1 MTPKTSP
8 ILCPL
13 PPPPLKIHK
22 IFIPLKNIHFS
33 ETPKILKFKI
43 LNPKKRSEPTYIWK
57 YQSNPPPP
65 PGVQPYLA
73 MMHPPFKPIEDWSYL
88 QSWYMSVTVKSK
100 YVSILFINT
109 VVDPLTHNL
118 KGTRM
123 SKNKLTY
130 GKCSKISNNFLIL
143 FSNKV
148 LIFRAGIHKIL
159 VRIANREDPD
169 QTASSEAVWSGT
181 ALFV

>member
-1 MTPKTSP
+1 
-8 ILCPL
+8 
-13 PPPPLKIHK
+13 
-22 IFIPLKNIHFS
+22 
-33 ETPKILKFKI
+33 
-43 LNPKKRSEPTYIWK
+43 
-57 YQSNPPPP
+57 
-65 PGVQPYLA
+65 
-73 MMHPPFKPIEDWSYL
+73 
-88 QSWYMSVTVKSK
+88 MSVTVKSK

-130 GKCSKISNNFLIL
+130 GKCSKISNTFLIL
-143 FSNKV
+143 FSNKI

-169 QTASSEAVWSGT
+169 QTASSEAV
-181 ALFV
+181 